1 MDNNRNGFTLV
12 EVMVVLI
19 ILALSFTVFLQA
31 LNTGKNVRVK
41 SELRTVQSVLLNSI
55 QNQIRSRR
63 FDENSGPI
71 WTNPGELGIDDG
83 ETILTQFD
91 DIDDFHLYTQEEID
105 DYSGFS
111 ISVEVT
117 YADEQQEFNLP
128 DPNTATN
135 FKRVSVTVSHGILPD
150 VTDIMIISSGI

>member
-63 FDENSGPI
+63 FDENSGTI

-91 DIDDFHLYTQEEID
+91 DIDDFDGYFELSVPNYPAFSCSVAVKYVSPETSFHLPQ
-105 DYSGFS
+105 SGQTNYKS
-111 ISVEVT
+111 IMV
-117 YADEQQEFNLP
+117 
-128 DPNTATN
+128 
-135 FKRVSVTVSHGILPD
+135 KILHPTLSAISD
-150 VTDIMIISSGI
+150 TMIISSGI

>member
-1 MDNNRNGFTLV
+1 MSV
-12 EVMVVLI
+12 ECVVFI
-19 ILALSFTVFLQA
+19 C
-31 LNTGKNVRVK
+31 
-41 SELRTVQSVLLNSI
+41 I

-83 ETILTQFD
+83 ETTLAQFD
-91 DIDDFHLYTQEEID
+91 DIDDFHLYTQEQID

-117 YADEQQEFNLP
+117 YADEQQGFNIP
-128 DPNTATN
+128 DPNAATN